1 MNEIKERIWRLA
13 RDVAEQEDLELVD
26 IELSRGRKVLLRVFI
41 DKVGGVTIED
51 CERMSRALEALLD
64 VEDPIKESYILE
76 VSSPG
81 LDRPLKGRHDF
92 IRNMGRLVRVI
103 TKDKVENQ
111 NFFVG
116 RIEGA
121 DEDGITINIGKRIVF
136 IRYDNISRANLE
148 VEIR

>member
-1 MNEIKERIWRLA
+1 MELKEKIRKLA
-13 RDVAEQEDLELVD
+13 EEVADQEDLELVD
-26 IELSRGRKVLLRVFI
+26 LELTRGRKVVLRVFI
-41 DKVGGVTIED
+41 DKEGGVTIED

-92 IRNMGRLVRVI
+92 IRNMGKLARII
-103 TKDKVENQ
+103 TKDKVEMQ
-111 NFFVG
+111 NFFIG

-121 DEDGITINIGKRIVF
+121 DENGIFLNLGKKTVF
-136 IRYDNISRANLE
+136 ISYDNISRANLE

>member
-1 MNEIKERIWRLA
+1 MNEIMDRIWRLA
-13 RDVAEQEDLELVD
+13 REVAEQEDLEVVD
-26 IELSRGRKVLLRVFI
+26 VEVSRGRKVILRVFI
-41 DKVGGVTIED
+41 DKEGGVTIED

-92 IRNMGRLVRVI
+92 IRNMGRLARII
-103 TKDKVENQ
+103 TKQKVENQ
-111 NFFVG
+111 SLFIG

-121 DEDGITINIGKRIVF
+121 DEEGVIINTGKTTVF
-136 IRYDNISRANLE
+136 LRYDNISRANLE

>member
-1 MNEIKERIWRLA
+1 MELKERIRKLA
-13 RDVAEQEDLELVD
+13 EEVADQEDLELVD
-26 IELSRGRKVLLRVFI
+26 LELTRGRKVVLRVFI
-41 DKVGGVTIED
+41 DKEGGVTIED

-92 IRNMGRLVRVI
+92 IRNMGKLARII
-103 TKDKVENQ
+103 TKDKVEMQ
-111 NFFVG
+111 NFFIG

-121 DEDGITINIGKRIVF
+121 DENGIFLNLGKKTVF
-136 IRYDNISRANLE
+136 ISYDNISRANLE

>member
-1 MNEIKERIWRLA
+1 MELKERIRRLA
-13 RDVAEQEDLELVD
+13 EEVADQEDLELVD
-26 IELSRGRKVLLRVFI
+26 LELTRGRKVVLRVFI
-41 DKVGGVTIED
+41 DKEGGVTIED

-92 IRNMGRLVRVI
+92 IRNMGKLARII
-103 TKDKVENQ
+103 TKDKVEMQ
-111 NFFVG
+111 NFFIG

-121 DEDGITINIGKRIVF
+121 DENGIFLNLGKKTVF
-136 IRYDNISRANLE
+136 ISYDNISRANLE

>member
-1 MNEIKERIWRLA
+1 MNDIKERIWRLA
-13 RDVAEQEDLELVD
+13 REVAEQEDLELVD
-26 IELSRGRKVLLRVFI
+26 IELSRGRRVVLRVFI
-41 DKVGGVTIED
+41 DKEGGVTIED

-92 IRNMGRLVRVI
+92 IRNMGRLARVI
-103 TKDKVENQ
+103 TRDKVDNQ
-111 NFFVG
+111 NFFIG

-121 DEDGITINIGKRIVF
+121 DEEGITINLGKRAVF

>member
-1 MNEIKERIWRLA
+1 MNDIKERIWRLA
-13 RDVAEQEDLELVD
+13 REVAEQEDLELVD
-26 IELSRGRKVLLRVFI
+26 IELSRGRRVVLRVFI
-41 DKVGGVTIED
+41 DKEGGVTIED

-92 IRNMGRLVRVI
+92 IRNMGRLARVI
-103 TKDKVENQ
+103 TRDKVENQ
-111 NFFVG
+111 NFFLG

-121 DEDGITINIGKRIVF
+121 DEEGITINLGKRTVF